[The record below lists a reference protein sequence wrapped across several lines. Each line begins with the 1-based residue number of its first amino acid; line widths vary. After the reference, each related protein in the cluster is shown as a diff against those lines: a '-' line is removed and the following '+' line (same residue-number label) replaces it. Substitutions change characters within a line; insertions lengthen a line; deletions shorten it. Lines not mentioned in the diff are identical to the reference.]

1 MRELPPSPLPLLYG
15 RPNMGIT
22 AAYLR
27 DANYTPI
34 IDKDGLIISKS
45 ITFAALTTGAVGVHT
60 LFSISGACI
69 AKVIGYCSVD
79 VTGSG
84 TIEVG
89 IAGDTA
95 TLVAQTTG
103 TAIDAGEFWTTNTP
117 AIAPAD
123 TTGKAI
129 GLDIAYKVA
138 SDTLTGGTVKFYC
151 FWRPLSPD
159 STCEAA

>member
-1 MRELPPSPLPLLYG
+1 MS
-15 RPNMGIT
+15 IS
-22 AAYLR
+22 AAYPK
-27 DANYTPI
+27 DANFVPI

-60 LFSISGACI
+60 LFSIVGPCI
-69 AKVIGYCSVD
+69 AKVIGYCSVNLD
-79 VTGSG
+79 GSG

-95 TLVAQTTG
+95 TLIAQTTG

-117 AIAPAD
+117 AIDVAD
-123 TTGKAI
+123 TTGKALA
-129 GLDIAYKVA
+129 LDIAYKIA
-138 SDTLTGGTVKFYC
+138 SDTLTAGTITFYC
-151 FWRPLSPD
+151 FWRPFSAD